1 MIELHN
7 ITKSFQGQK
16 GMFKALDDISISI
29 NEQEKFGIIGAS
41 GSGKSTLLRM
51 INALETPDE
60 GTVTVQGENPS
71 KLKGEQLR
79 KYKKDISMVFQQF
92 NLLNNKTVL
101 ENITLPLK
109 LHTYK
114 DALEVEEVLR
124 FTGLLDKKDNY
135 PGQLS
140 GGQKQRVGIAR
151 ALITKPKILLCDEPT
166 SALDDKTTD
175 EIVEVLKQA
184 HKVYG
189 MTIVIVTHELNVIKQ
204 LCDRTVVLE
213 DGKALDTL
221 DIEASV
227 KTVSKLSYYD
237 RILEVLN
244 HG

>member
-1 MIELHN
+1 MIELNN
-7 ITKSFQGQK
+7 ITKSFHGQK

-29 NEQEKFGIIGAS
+29 NDQEKFGIIGAS

-60 GTVTVQGENPS
+60 GTVTVQGKNPS
-71 KLKGEQLR
+71 KLKNEQLR

-101 ENITLPLK
+101 ENIILPLK

-114 DALEVEEVLR
+114 DALDVEEVLK

-213 DGKALDTL
+213 DGKVLNTL
-221 DIEASV
+221 AIEPSNQ
-227 KTVSKLSYYD
+227 TVSKLSYYD
-237 RILEVLN
+237 RILEVLS

>member
-7 ITKSFQGQK
+7 ITKSFQGQN
-16 GMFKALDDISISI
+16 GIFKALDDISISI

-213 DGKALDTL
+213 DGKVLNTL
-221 DIEASV
+221 AIEPSNQ
-227 KTVSKLSYYD
+227 TVSKLSYYD
-237 RILEVLN
+237 RILEVLS

>member
-1 MIELHN
+1 MIELNN
-7 ITKSFQGQK
+7 ITKSFHGQK

-60 GTVTVQGENPS
+60 GTVTVQGKNPS
-71 KLKGEQLR
+71 KLKNEPLR

-101 ENITLPLK
+101 ENIILPLK

-114 DALEVEEVLR
+114 DAIDVEEVLK

-213 DGKALDTL
+213 DGKVLNTL
-221 DIEASV
+221 AIELSEQ
-227 KTVSKLSYYD
+227 TISKLSYYD
-237 RILEVLN
+237 RILEVLS

>member
-7 ITKSFQGQK
+7 ITKSFHGQN
-16 GMFKALDDISISI
+16 GMFKALEDVSISI

-51 INALETPDE
+51 INALETPDD

-79 KYKKDISMVFQQF
+79 MYKKDISMVFQQF

-114 DALEVEEVLR
+114 DALDVEEVLK

-151 ALITKPKILLCDEPT
+151 ALITKPKLLLCDEPT

-213 DGKALDTL
+213 DGKVLNTL
-221 DIEASV
+221 DIESS
-227 KTVSKLSYYD
+227 KHTVSKLSYYD
-237 RILEVLN
+237 RILEVLS